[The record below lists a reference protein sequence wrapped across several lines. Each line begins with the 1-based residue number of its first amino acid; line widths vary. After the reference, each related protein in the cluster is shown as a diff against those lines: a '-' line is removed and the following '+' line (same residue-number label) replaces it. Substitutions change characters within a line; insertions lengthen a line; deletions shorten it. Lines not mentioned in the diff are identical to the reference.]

1 MENKTPDDATQ
12 NYFHDVKINFQTV
25 KIYFHDVKIN
35 FQTMKIVL
43 DHVVRTF
50 VTRLQ
55 NLYSMKKSFIFFVL
69 NANKPIF
76 AKRN

>member
-1 MENKTPDDATQ
+1 MENKTLDNATQ

-43 DHVVRTF
+43 DHVGRTF

-55 NLYSMKKSFIFFVL
+55 NLYSMKKASYSL
-69 NANKPIF
+69 L
-76 AKRN
+76 